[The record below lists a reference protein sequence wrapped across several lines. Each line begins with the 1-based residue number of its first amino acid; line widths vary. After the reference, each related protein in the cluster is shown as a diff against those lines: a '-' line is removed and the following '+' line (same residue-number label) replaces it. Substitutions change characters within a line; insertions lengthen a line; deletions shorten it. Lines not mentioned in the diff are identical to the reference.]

1 MLKQSTP
8 ALPVEARGMHVGGY
22 KLAEW
27 LLLVSL
33 IGASCV
39 VAASG
44 VKWLLSLVP

>member
-1 MLKQSTP
+1 MSKQSV
-8 ALPVEARGMHVGGY
+8 LPPSRSFHVGDY
-22 KLAEW
+22 KLGEW

-39 VAASG
+39 VAASS